1 MAVWAHCVI
10 ETESG
15 CVGTLKR
22 DNVSGCVGTL
32 RKRKTS
38 GSALIFSVAVM
49 VKTTFWITIKG

>member
-10 ETESG
+10 ETVSG
-15 CVGTLKR
+15 CVGALKR

-49 VKTTFWITIKG
+49 VKTTFWITI